1 MSRNRKALGVIIN
14 PIAGLGGRVGL
25 KGSDGADV
33 LEKAI
38 AMGATPE
45 ASQRAGFALSQLLDI
60 KDHIDVYTYG
70 AEMGENQLKDLSFS
84 VSVVGTPSGTTT
96 TAQDTID
103 AARLLQ
109 EEGVDLVLFAGGDGT
124 ARNIYEAVGDLVPVI
139 GIPAGVKIHSA
150 VYATSARNAGLAAKD
165 YLEGMVT
172 EFKMSEVMDIDEE
185 MFRQGRVSAKLY
197 GYMKVP
203 ESGTRMQN
211 IKSGGV
217 TEAEELLGVAGH
229 IISKMQD
236 DTLYIIGPGTTTQGI
251 MDGLELPNTLLGV
264 DVVKNREVIAADV
277 SESQL
282 WGIINDEE
290 KVKIVVT
297 IIGGQGNLF
306 GRGNQQISPRIIRK
320 VGKKNIIV
328 AATASKL
335 ISLYNEPLLVDTGDP
350 DLDEELCGY
359 IEVVKGFAHTSMY
372 PVSN

>member
-1 MSRNRKALGVIIN
+1 MFINRKSVGVIIN

-25 KGSDGADV
+25 KGSDGEDIV
-33 LEKAI
+33 EKAI
-38 AMGATPE
+38 AMGAEPE
-45 ASQRAGFALSQLLDI
+45 ASIRAGYALMQLIDI
-60 KDHIDVYTYG
+60 KDDIDMCTYG
-70 AEMGENQLKDLSFS
+70 GEMGENQLKALDFS
-84 VSVVGTPSGTTT
+84 VRVVGTPLRKPT

-103 AARLLQ
+103 AARLLN
-109 EEGVDLVLFAGGDGT
+109 EAGVVLILFAGGDGT
-124 ARNIYEAVGDLVPVI
+124 ARNIYEAIGDSVPVI

-165 YLEGMVT
+165 YLEGLTT
-172 EFKMSEVMDIDEE
+172 EVKMSEVMDIDEE
-185 MFRQGRVSAKLY
+185 MFRQGRISAKLY

-203 ESGTRMQN
+203 ESDRMQN
-211 IKSGGV
+211 MKSGGV
-217 TEAEELLGVAGH
+217 SETEELLGVAGH
-229 IISKMQD
+229 IISKMQS
-236 DTLYIIGPGTTTQGI
+236 DTLYIVGPGTTTKGI

-264 DVVKNREVIAADV
+264 DVVKNRKLIASDV

-282 WGIINDEE
+282 WEMVNNEE
-290 KVKIVVT
+290 KVKILVT

-320 VGKKNIIV
+320 VGKNNIIV

-350 DLDEELCGY
+350 ELDEELCGY
-359 IEVVKGFAHTSMY
+359 IEIVKGFAHTSIY